1 MSPRYKNFKVYF
13 ANQTRSSTR
22 GNGVEARRVD
32 PVKERALSTTF
43 CPFEFERAT
52 VMTKLWASEP
62 PSSTWASPSAASAL
76 RMGSVSAA
84 DEELDIK
91 SPMKRIG
98 STRKLLV
105 FNSKSPQHSL

>member
-52 VMTKLWASEP
+52 VMTKL
-62 PSSTWASPSAASAL
+62 
-76 RMGSVSAA
+76 
-84 DEELDIK
+84 
-91 SPMKRIG
+91 
-98 STRKLLV
+98 
-105 FNSKSPQHSL
+105 